1 MAYMRY
7 LPDEINPLALQR
19 NLAERVRERRLEK
32 NLTQMALSNL
42 SGVSYATLRK
52 FESTGEISLKSL
64 LKIAVAMNVAI
75 EFEKLFSEPVYASMD
90 ELLKLKEL
98 KIRKRGTANE
108 KR

>member
-42 SGVSYATLRK
+42 SGVSYATIRK

-90 ELLKLKEL
+90 ELLKLKER

>member
-7 LPDEINPLALQR
+7 LPDELNPLALQR

-42 SGVSYATLRK
+42 SGVSYATIRK

-90 ELLKLKEL
+90 ELLKLKER
-98 KIRKRGTANE
+98 KIRKRGTTNE

>member
-7 LPDEINPLALQR
+7 LPDELNPLALQR

-90 ELLKLKEL
+90 ELLKLKER
-98 KIRKRGTANE
+98 KIRKRGTTNE

>member
-1 MAYMRY
+1 MRY

-42 SGVSYATLRK
+42 SGVSYATIRK

-90 ELLKLKEL
+90 ELLKLKER